1 MIRRIRALATKE
13 VLHLLRDARTL
24 VALLVM
30 PGILLLTYGFA
41 LSFDVEHVRLGV
53 VDTDN
58 SQASRELVA
67 RMTAGSTFDLVAS
80 SPDIRDLDRWFD
92 TFLAQAALIIPSDF
106 GAALARGEPVEVA
119 FVVDGSDSRT
129 ASTVLAYGEPAVGL
143 ASPVLVQ
150 RHGKGLV
157 RLAPVVWYNPNLRS
171 SIFLVPGLLAFIL
184 MITSVVATALAV
196 VREKERG
203 TIETLR
209 ATPLRPTELI
219 LGKTAPYL
227 LLGLL
232 AAALELLVAHWLFEV
247 PVRGSLFW
255 LFVVTVLFLF
265 GGLGWGLFISTVA
278 DTQQVAFQMSLLS
291 TLLPTLLLSGFIFPI
306 SSMPK
311 AVQLVTTIIPARY
324 FLVALRGIVLKGA
337 GPSLWWDQAAALVVF
352 AATILALA
360 IARSRRSF

>member
-1 MIRRIRALATKE
+1 MIRRVRALAYKE
-13 VLHLLRDARTL
+13 LLHLLRDARTL

-30 PGILLLTYGFA
+30 PAVLLLIYGFA

-58 SQASRELVA
+58 SQASRELAA
-67 RMTAGSTFDLVAS
+67 RFDAGTTFDVVVFS
-80 SPDIRDLDRWFD
+80 TDVRDLDRWFD
-92 TFLAQAALIIPSDF
+92 TFLVQAALVIPADYS
-106 GAALARGEPVEVA
+106 ARLARGEAVEVG

-129 ASTVLAYGEPAVGL
+129 ASTVLAYGELATGL
-143 ASPVLVQ
+143 ASPVVY
-150 RHGKGLV
+150 RRDGRGLV
-157 RLAPVVWYNPNLRS
+157 RPAPVVWYNPNLRS
-171 SIFLVPGLLAFIL
+171 SAFLVPGLLAFIL

-227 LLGLL
+227 VLGLL
-232 AAALELLVAHWLFEV
+232 AASLELLVAHLLFAV
-247 PVRGSLFW
+247 PVRGSLLW
-255 LFVVTVLFLF
+255 LLAVTVLFLL

-306 SSMPK
+306 SSMPE
-311 AVQLVTTIIPARY
+311 AVQLVTTIIPARF

-337 GPSLWWDQAAALVVF
+337 GPSLWWDQAAALAVF
-352 AATILALA
+352 AAAILALA